1 MTKNIYWTLS
11 ANVKDKKIDDL
22 KAFLSEVLRKT
33 QTEIGCLN
41 YEFWFSEDEKK
52 LYVFER
58 YANSESCLDHI
69 RNVSEDLPNFFDCVE
84 LDPIIILG
92 DVTVPVKEV
101 FDKMNASYVNFFKG
115 YTA

>member
-58 YANSESCLDHI
+58 YANSKSCLDHI

-92 DVTVPVKEV
+92 NVTVPVKAV